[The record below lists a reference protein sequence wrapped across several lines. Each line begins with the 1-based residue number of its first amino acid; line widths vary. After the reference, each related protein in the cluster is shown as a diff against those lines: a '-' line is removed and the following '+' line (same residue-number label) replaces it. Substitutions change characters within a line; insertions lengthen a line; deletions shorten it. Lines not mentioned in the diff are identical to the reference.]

1 MGETTKIT
9 QEGKACQPIS
19 PKKNLICIRHHP
31 KISEGPLFQNS
42 DEAQNIHKRV
52 YPVSANVNKL
62 AMLQQEQWET
72 NSIQDDFGNIE
83 VK

>member
-1 MGETTKIT
+1 MTTQIT

-19 PKKNLICIRHHP
+19 PKKNLICICHS
-31 KISEGPLFQNS
+31 KISEGPLFQDS
-42 DEAQNIHKRV
+42 DEVQNIHKRV

-72 NSIQDDFGNIE
+72 NSTQDDFGNIE
-83 VK
+83 VHT